1 MTVGEVIKQAQSGE
15 LANLAIQNDI
25 PAIIQFINLGLI
37 ALYKRFT
44 LSTGEVIIKINKDTT
59 SADKYEKISKTDYRL
74 PADAG
79 AVLSAYDEDGKSLS
93 INDEDDEYG
102 VLTPSWDTV
111 QLPVAEDGAL
121 ISVIYQQD
129 PKLVGTYIDRPT
141 GTPAE
146 VTAIETA
153 NEELLASRLPLP
165 TCLIEALLHYIGYRA
180 HGALDGSVQ
189 AENSAHLQRF
199 EAECEK
205 VRELGLLS
213 FDTVSVVGKI
223 SRRGFI

>member
-1 MTVGEVIKQAQSGE
+1 MLERYY
-15 LANLAIQNDI
+15 L
-25 PAIIQFINLGLI
+25 
-37 ALYKRFT
+37 
-44 LSTGEVIIKINKDTT
+44 
-59 SADKYEKISKTDYRL
+59 
-74 PADAG
+74 
-79 AVLSAYDEDGKSLS
+79 AYDEDGKSLS

-111 QLPVAEDGAL
+111 QLPIAEDGAL

-129 PKLVGTYIDRPT
+129 PKLIGTYIDRPT

-153 NEELLASRLPLP
+153 NEELLASRLSLP

-180 HGALDGSVQ
+180 HGSLDGSVQ
-189 AENSAHLQRF
+189 AENSTHLQRF
-199 EAECEK
+199 ETECEK